1 MGKRRRVQAVEV
13 GPVEPPTNVAE
24 VYLQIMDEVIHKVM
38 ENLRD
43 DFLLEDGDERAL
55 INVRECWE
63 SNLIKSGAVIAT
75 GTTTEQQSVAA
86 MRTVGTASTQIVDL
100 NLPWEEMYQ
109 YQPHQMNSLY
119 FPEPQTITTTRL
131 TGVTPKVDVIT
142 LPMQTPPVYLRRGE
156 PNMFPCN
163 PRGPTESFDGTSGLD
178 KHGRERAPSMYHNG
192 RGINIDL
199 NSSQGKG
206 QEEGE
211 CEQGPVSKKFAT
223 QIAMQKRKFKDQ
235 NTCPSWSSN
244 HVPTAVCSQDDGV
257 HPFKQSGEVSSVP
270 TLSRHDDD
278 YHYNYTGILQ
288 EDYNT
293 IGVGTLSTG
302 SN

>member
-1 MGKRRRVQAVEV
+1 MGKRKRVQAVEV

-63 SNLIKSGAVIAT
+63 SKLIKSGAVIAT
-75 GTTTEQQSVAA
+75 GTTTDQQSVAA

-119 FPEPQTITTTRL
+119 VPEPQTITKTRL
-131 TGVTPKVDVIT
+131 TGVTPQVDVIT
-142 LPMQTPPVYLRRGE
+142 LPTQTPPVFLSRGE
-156 PNMFPCN
+156 PKMFPCN
-163 PRGPTESFDGTSGLD
+163 PRGPTESSDSTSGLD
-178 KHGRERAPSMYHNG
+178 NKHGRERAPSMYQNG

-211 CEQGPVSKKFAT
+211 CEQGPVSKKIPT
-223 QIAMQKRKFKDQ
+223 QIAMQKRKLKDP

-257 HPFKQSGEVSSVP
+257 HLFKQSGEVFP
-270 TLSRHDDD
+270 TLWRHDDD
-278 YHYNYTGILQ
+278 YHDNYTGILQ

-293 IGVGTLSTG
+293 IGDDTPSTG